1 MSKETLTLIDVGIG
15 LVGIALSV
23 LTGSWIPLAI
33 AAVGALLFS
42 LPEIL
47 GGLADFFHS
56 IGLDG
61 IGNFLDG
68 MAEKAAGAR
77 EWLRT
82 HVCIPVCNHIK
93 KGLEEWKTG
102 STKGQYKDS
111 LSWFICG
118 VMGLPTDQE
127 WIGYGKKAL
136 DWLADGFSDFLDELH
151 NLIGG
156 PLENFIEVELPET
169 WAKVKTF
176 GPRFLEWLA
185 EGFLGL
191 ADELHWIIGD
201 PIERFVDGLRT
212 WWDGLSLSPFHIPH
226 PVFEWT
232 YSEASGMLAKALEF
246 VGLPPSIPHLS
257 ISWMARGGIV
267 DGATL
272 IGAGEAGKE
281 AIIPLERNT
290 EWIRKVALELMDIM
304 ESRFDGILRDIP
316 LPAMANGSIAP
327 PRAVTGVGSAFSEAD
342 IARLVS
348 GIAGAL
354 SMTGNRGS
362 AQEIKVYLDGKQ
374 LANSVTKWQR
384 RDDRAGGF

>member
-1 MSKETLTLIDVGIG
+1 
-15 LVGIALSV
+15 
-23 LTGSWIPLAI
+23 
-33 AAVGALLFS
+33 
-42 LPEIL
+42 
-47 GGLADFFHS
+47 
-56 IGLDG
+56 
-61 IGNFLDG
+61 
-68 MAEKAAGAR
+68 
-77 EWLRT
+77 
-82 HVCIPVCNHIK
+82 
-93 KGLEEWKTG
+93 
-102 STKGQYKDS
+102 
-111 LSWFICG
+111 
-118 VMGLPTDQE
+118 
-127 WIGYGKKAL
+127 
-136 DWLADGFSDFLDELH
+136 
-151 NLIGG
+151 
-156 PLENFIEVELPET
+156 
-169 WAKVKTF
+169 
-176 GPRFLEWLA
+176 
-185 EGFLGL
+185 
-191 ADELHWIIGD
+191 
-201 PIERFVDGLRT
+201 
-212 WWDGLSLSPFHIPH
+212 
-226 PVFEWT
+226 
-232 YSEASGMLAKALEF
+232 MLAKALEF